1 MLVFNVIWAKSDS
14 SFLTEWTLFLNIYM
28 FFAWIF
34 ICRLHKDYKKV
45 STKISFS
52 HQFATILMDQN
63 NTLFWWRVASTCILF
78 TAFHLLLL
86 FSSLLWVIF
95 SGSNLLCPLSFLQC
109 MFHHIYSLRNRALGQ
124 HKKLCSIVICSN
136 LYEHLSAMWLS
147 TLETGAAQ
155 HHSVTGTV
163 PKSLF
168 LFVNRGPIWWT
179 KP

>member
-1 MLVFNVIWAKSDS
+1 MLVFNVIWAKSDP

-34 ICRLHKDYKKV
+34 ICRLHRDYKKV

-63 NTLFWWRVASTCILF
+63 NNLFWWRVTSTCILF
-78 TAFHLLLL
+78 TVFHLLLL

-109 MFHHIYSLRNRALGQ
+109 TFHHIYSLRNRALGQ
-124 HKKLCSIVICSN
+124 HKKLCSIVICMNIYLLCDSP
-136 LYEHLSAMWLS
+136 L
-147 TLETGAAQ
+147 
-155 HHSVTGTV
+155 
-163 PKSLF
+163 
-168 LFVNRGPIWWT
+168 
-179 KP
+179 